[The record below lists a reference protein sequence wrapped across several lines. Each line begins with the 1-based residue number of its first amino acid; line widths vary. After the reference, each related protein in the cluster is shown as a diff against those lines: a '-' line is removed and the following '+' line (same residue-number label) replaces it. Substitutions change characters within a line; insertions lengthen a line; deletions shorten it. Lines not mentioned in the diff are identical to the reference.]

1 LPCTSLDRMKTQAR
15 DAANVARP
23 HVKRTAFAVVVVFA
37 SLTAHAYIEELD
49 DITFRSRKL
58 ASFAIAAVVVIAGV
72 VAVRAIANG
81 VRSVEDRLGE
91 KRGTPLT
98 FFVSLV
104 GYLVVVL
111 IAFAVL
117 GLRLRGLLLGGAVTG
132 VVLGIAAQQTVG
144 NFFAGIVLLIVRP
157 FKLGDYLVMR
167 SGPLGGEYEGIV
179 TDMGLYYVTL
189 ETTSGHV
196 SLPNA
201 GVLASAVGPGAR
213 TPTDDEKEDE
223 QPEEA
228 RQDPGPAQ
236 GGSQSTT

>member
-1 LPCTSLDRMKTQAR
+1 MKDPQKVKSQAR
-15 DAANVARP
+15 DAATVARP
-23 HVKRTAFAVVVVFA
+23 HAKRTAFAIILVLA
-37 SLTAHAYIEELD
+37 ALTAHAYIEELD
-49 DITFRSRKL
+49 DIAFRTRKL
-58 ASFAIAAVVVIAGV
+58 ASFLIAGVVVIAGV

-98 FFVSLV
+98 FFVGLI
-104 GYLVVVL
+104 GYLIVVL

-179 TDMGLYYVTL
+179 TDMGLYYVSL

-196 SLPNA
+196 ALPNA

-213 TPTDDEKEDE
+213 APKEDDEEE
-223 QPEEA
+223 QPEET

-236 GGSQSTT
+236 GGSQAAP